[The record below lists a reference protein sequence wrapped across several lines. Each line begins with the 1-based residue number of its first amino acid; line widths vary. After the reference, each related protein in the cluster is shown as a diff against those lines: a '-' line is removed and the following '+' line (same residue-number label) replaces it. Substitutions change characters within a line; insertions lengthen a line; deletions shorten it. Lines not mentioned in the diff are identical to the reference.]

1 MKLIALLVLLIFITS
16 CTNGGNTMNVK
27 LNVDNIQIAGTY
39 YDSNSSDGV
48 ILLHML
54 PNTKEAY
61 KEYGKEL
68 QKDYKVIAIDFRG
81 FGESDLDW
89 KTFDDNDWNKLV
101 DDVHAAREYLESN
114 GVNKINIIGAS
125 IGANT
130 ALNYAAENKDV
141 NAIVL
146 LSPGLNYRGI
156 KTDKTIKQFD
166 GNILII
172 VNDGDTGS
180 YEDSKK
186 LSELNNEVVLKVYK
200 GNKHGTNM
208 LNSEVKNLIKGFI
221 K

>member
-1 MKLIALLVLLIFITS
+1 ME
-16 CTNGGNTMNVK
+16 NVK

-61 KEYGKEL
+61 KDFAKEL

-89 KTFDDNDWNKLV
+89 KTFDENDWNKLV
-101 DDVHAAREYLESN
+101 DDVHVAREYLEN
-114 GVNKINIIGAS
+114 KGVNKISIIGAS

-141 NAIVL
+141 NSIVL

-156 KTDKTIKQFD
+156 RIDKTIKQYD
-166 GNILII
+166 GDILII

-186 LSELNNEVVLKVYK
+186 LSELNNKVVLKIYK

-208 LNSEVKNLIKGFI
+208 LNDEVKNLIKGFI

>member
-1 MKLIALLVLLIFITS
+1 ME
-16 CTNGGNTMNVK
+16 NVK
-27 LNVDNIQIAGTY
+27 LNVDNITIAGTY

-61 KEYGKEL
+61 KDFAKEL

-89 KTFDDNDWNKLV
+89 KTFDENDWNKLV
-101 DDVHAAREYLESN
+101 DDVHAAREYLEKK

-166 GNILII
+166 GDILII

-180 YEDSKK
+180 YEDSKR
-186 LSELNNEVVLKVYK
+186 LSELNKEVVLKVYK

-208 LNSEVKNLIKGFI
+208 LNDEAKNLIKGFI